1 MLEDQNAV
9 SSGLLMSDMVNVGDY
24 ELLEKQNEGYYE
36 ESTQLGVESGL
47 TNTKH
52 AIGIQMRLY

>member
-24 ELLEKQNEGYYE
+24 ELLEKQREGCE
-36 ESTQLGVESGL
+36 
-47 TNTKH
+47 TN
-52 AIGIQMRLY
+52 

>member
-36 ESTQLGVESGL
+36 ESAQLGVESGL
-47 TNTKH
+47 TSTKH
-52 AIGIQMRLY
+52 VIRIPRRLY